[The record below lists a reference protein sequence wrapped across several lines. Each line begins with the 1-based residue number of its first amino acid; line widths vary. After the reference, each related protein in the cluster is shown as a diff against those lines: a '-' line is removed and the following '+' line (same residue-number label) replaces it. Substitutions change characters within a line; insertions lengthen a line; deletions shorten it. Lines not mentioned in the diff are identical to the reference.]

1 MPALANRIR
10 TSLRGMPVEFGRYR
24 NFAEMGMDMLKRY
37 LARKALERTMRPD
50 PIYRERML
58 AQFSKERRE
67 RYWANVRA
75 ALHPAGD

>member
-1 MPALANRIR
+1 
-10 TSLRGMPVEFGRYR
+10 
-24 NFAEMGMDMLKRY
+24 MLKRY

-67 RYWANVRA
+67 RYWRNVEA
-75 ALHPAGD
+75 ALHPGQDGV